1 MTHFPRQIREG
12 GGGTTNGPILFFFG
26 PPTTMHVKM
35 AADEDVYV
43 PDLYHAADEDGY
55 GPNLNDAS
63 KLQPCELT
71 ISETIR
77 GSICN

>member
-1 MTHFPRQIREG
+1 
-12 GGGTTNGPILFFFG
+12 
-26 PPTTMHVKM
+26 MHVKM

-71 ISETIR
+71 ISETII
-77 GSICN
+77 GALSATNKKK